1 MLRYLGLLLL
11 VPLLD
16 SLFLVFVATQ
26 IGAPL
31 TVLIVVLTALL
42 GLMLVR
48 AESRHTLREIQRKVA
63 TGEVPTN
70 ELLDGAFLLVAG
82 ALTITPGLVTDLLG
96 ILLVVPFTR
105 APIRAVVRDRV
116 VVPYLDSKSGGFA
129 TGNVYI
135 GGFPFGDGDGPA
147 TGGSPFGNDGGSG
160 GPGGPSGPDGRS
172 AGRTDAYDLDDD
184 AYDVEFDDDSR
195 SSGE

>member
-31 TVLIVVLTALL
+31 TVLLVVLTALL
-42 GLMLVR
+42 GLLLVR
-48 AESRHTLREIQRKVA
+48 AESRHTIREIQRKLAV
-63 TGEVPTN
+63 GELPTN

-82 ALTITPGLVTDLLG
+82 ALTLTPGLVTDAIG
-96 ILLVVPFTR
+96 ILLLVPFTR
-105 APIRAVVRDRV
+105 APVRWFVREKIL
-116 VVPYLDSKSGGFA
+116 VPYMDKKSGGFA

-135 GGFPFGDGDGPA
+135 GGFPFGGEGGPNVGGQGPNVGGQGPGPA
-147 TGGSPFGNDGGSG
+147 
-160 GPGGPSGPDGRS
+160 GPSDG
-172 AGRTDAYDLDDD
+172 DAYDLDED
-184 AYDVEFDDDSR
+184 AYDVDFEDRDGDDRRGFD
-195 SSGE
+195 

>member
-11 VPLLD
+11 IPLLD

-31 TVLIVVLTALL
+31 TVLLVVLTALL
-42 GLMLVR
+42 GLLLVR
-48 AESRHTLREIQRKVA
+48 AESRHTIGKIQRKLA
-63 TGEVPTN
+63 AGELPTD

-82 ALTITPGLVTDLLG
+82 ALTITPGLVTDVIG

-105 APIRAVVRDRV
+105 APIRWAVREKVI
-116 VVPYLDSKSGGFA
+116 VPYMDKKSGGFA

-135 GGFPFGDGDGPA
+135 GGFPFGQAGQGPGA
-147 TGGSPFGNDGGSG
+147 G
-160 GPGGPSGPDGRS
+160 GPGAGGPGPGQSG
-172 AGRTDAYDLDDD
+172 DAYDLDDD
-184 AYDVEFDDDSR
+184 AYDIDFDDDSDR
-195 SSGE
+195 RRGVE

>member
-1 MLRYLGLLLL
+1 MLRYLALLLL

-31 TVLIVVLTALL
+31 TILVVVLTALL
-42 GLMLVR
+42 GLLLVR
-48 AESRHTLREIQRKVA
+48 AESRHTVRKIQRKLA
-63 TGEVPTN
+63 AGELPTD

-82 ALTITPGLVTDLLG
+82 ALTLTPGLVTDALG

-105 APIRAVVRDRV
+105 APIRWVVREKV
-116 VVPYLDSKSGGFA
+116 IVPYLDRKSGGFG

-135 GGFPFGDGDGPA
+135 GGFPFDQ
-147 TGGSPFGNDGGSG
+147 SG
-160 GPGGPSGPDGRS
+160 QGPGGTGPTGTSGD
-172 AGRTDAYDLDDD
+172 TYDLDDD
-184 AYDVEFDDDSR
+184 AYDVDFDDDGDGR
-195 SSGE
+195 PGVE

>member
-11 VPLLD
+11 IPLLD

-31 TVLIVVLTALL
+31 TVLLVVLTALL
-42 GLMLVR
+42 GLLLVR
-48 AESRHTLREIQRKVA
+48 AESRHTIREIQRKLA
-63 TGEVPTN
+63 TGELPTD

-82 ALTITPGLVTDLLG
+82 ALTITPGLVTDVLG

-105 APIRAVVRDRV
+105 APVRWAVREKVI
-116 VVPYLDSKSGGFA
+116 VPYMDKKSGGFA

-135 GGFPFGDGDGPA
+135 GGFPFGGDGRGPGPGA
-147 TGGSPFGNDGGSG
+147 GSSGAGPGGSG
-160 GPGGPSGPDGRS
+160 PTSG
-172 AGRTDAYDLDDD
+172 DAYDLDED
-184 AYDVEFDDDSR
+184 AYEVDFEDDDSDR
-195 SSGE
+195 RPGVE